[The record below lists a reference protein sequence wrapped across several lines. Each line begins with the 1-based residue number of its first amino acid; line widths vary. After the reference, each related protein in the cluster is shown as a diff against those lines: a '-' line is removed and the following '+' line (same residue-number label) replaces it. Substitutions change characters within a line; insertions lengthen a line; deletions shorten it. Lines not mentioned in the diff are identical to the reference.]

1 MSVTKLVGS
10 EYEKRN
16 RPSVNTFS
24 RSVPA
29 YGLQMLYLS
38 CRTTDVPVAAT
49 NDKNALN
56 LSEGISCPFLLHIK
70 YSLIN

>member
-1 MSVTKLVGS
+1 MAVTKLVGT

-16 RPSVNTFS
+16 RPSVNSFS

-29 YGLQMLYLS
+29 YGLKMLDLS

-49 NDKNALN
+49 NDENSLS
-56 LSEGISCPFLLHIK
+56 LSER
-70 YSLIN
+70 N

>member
-16 RPSVNTFS
+16 RPSVNSFS

-29 YGLQMLYLS
+29 YGLKMLYLS

-49 NDKNALN
+49 NDKNSLT

-70 YSLIN
+70 YLLIN